1 MSSMLILGREVW
13 VGELCRT
20 MPCVLKQTYH
30 SHSASVPLPG
40 EQIGSGEISEKPD
53 ELLGGI
59 TCDGLASHPG

>member
-13 VGELCRT
+13 VGEHITLT
-20 MPCVLKQTYH
+20 LKHNH
-30 SHSASVPLPG
+30 SHSASVSLPG
-40 EQIGSGEISEKPD
+40 VQIGSGEISEKPD

>member
-30 SHSASVPLPG
+30 SHSVSVPLPG
-40 EQIGSGEISEKPD
+40 LQIGSGKILEKPG
-53 ELLGGI
+53 ELLGEI
-59 TCDGLASHPG
+59 TCDGMASHPG

>member
-13 VGELCRT
+13 VGEHITLT
-20 MPCVLKQTYH
+20 LKYNIH
-30 SHSASVPLPG
+30 SHSASVSLPG
-40 EQIGSGEISEKPD
+40 VQIGSGEISEKPD